1 MEFEFKENGIVF
13 NRELSNLDKLV
24 LKFVKVLNKE
34 KVDYV
39 IISGYI
45 AILFGRSRGTED
57 VDLFIDEI
65 GYPKFEKLWRSFNDS
80 GFECINTSNSK
91 EAYEEFLKNKTSIRF
106 AEQGEFMPNFEL
118 KFPQTKYNQYS
129 IKHKIKVLLN
139 GEYLNTS
146 EIELQIA
153 FKLNLGSDKDFE
165 DARYLYKVFKE
176 VLNIALLKNQISE
189 LNVEKE
195 ADDVL
200 WKKD

>member
-1 MEFEFKENGIVF
+1 MEFEFKKNKITF

-24 LKFVKVLNKE
+24 LKFVKILDKE
-34 KVDYV
+34 KIEYA

-57 VDLFIDEI
+57 VDLFIEEMP
-65 GYPKFEKLWRSFNDS
+65 YPRFEKLWNSLNAS
-80 GFECINTSNSK
+80 GFECIHVATPK
-91 EAYEEFLKNKTSIRF
+91 EAYEYFLKDKTSIRF
-106 AEQGEFMPNFEL
+106 AEKGEFIPNFEL
-118 KFPQTKYNQYS
+118 KFPQTKYNKYS
-129 IKHKIKVLLN
+129 MKHKIKVLLN
-139 GEYLNTS
+139 GEELNTS

-165 DARYLYKVFKE
+165 DARHLYKVFKE
-176 VLNIALLKNQISE
+176 FLNIELLKKQINE

-195 ADDVL
+195 AEQIL